1 MSIVAHVTHEAI
13 QKVGGIGAVIQGL
26 LTTRQYKRT
35 IERTFLIGPLH
46 DTDVGEDE
54 RLGEGGEVLY
64 SSSMGIR
71 KAPYADALQEIE
83 ETSIAQDHSV
93 YLRRTNSSICKSFV
107 AQYSMSP
114 SGVSTLNTRIS
125 P

>member
-26 LTTRQYKRT
+26 LTTRNYNKS
-35 IERTFLIGPLH
+35 IERTFLIGPLY
-46 DTDVGEDE
+46 DAGVRGDA

-64 SSSMGIR
+64 SSSEGIR
-71 KAPYADALQEIE
+71 KTSHAHALQKVE
-83 ETSIAQDHSV
+83 ETYHVAIV
-93 YLRRTNSSICKSFV
+93 YGKRRFSE
-107 AQYSMSP
+107 
-114 SGVSTLNTRIS
+114 SGKKILQT